1 MIEILLV
8 LVSVGLVVACGTF
21 VAAEFSFVT
30 VDRAS
35 VDRAAAEGD
44 GRAVGVRAALRTLST
59 QLSAAQL
66 GITLTNLVIGYLAEP
81 AVASLLDGPLEAIGI
96 SGNAVRGISLA
107 VAFILANAV
116 TMIFGELVPKNLA
129 IAHPLETA
137 RAVQGFQRGFTR
149 VCGPLVRGANG
160 LANLI
165 LHRIGIE
172 PQEELASA
180 RSPEEL
186 GSLVR
191 RSGDEGTLERE
202 TAELLAKS
210 LEFGERRADDV
221 MVPRVRVEAL
231 APDQP
236 VAAVVEATNESGRSR
251 FPVIAEGSEEVEGIV
266 HIKHAVAVPWERR
279 GEVPIGEVMA
289 EPVLVPTTIELDPL
303 LAELRKVGLQIAV
316 VVDEFG
322 GFDGIVTLEDLIEE
336 IVGEVVDEHD
346 EEDPPV
352 QPIGEGAWGLS
363 GLLRPDEIGDQT
375 GIELPEDEDYE
386 TVAGLIG
393 LKLGRVPGQGD
404 TVRVSATREADTDV
418 EAEPVASREPVN
430 VNLTVLRM
438 DGLRVD
444 RVRMDVGPL
453 EPGEEKA

>member
-8 LVSVGLVVACGTF
+8 LVSVALVLACGAF

-30 VDRAS
+30 VDRVS
-35 VDRAAAEGD
+35 VDRAAEKGD
-44 GRAVGVRAALRTLST
+44 RRAAGVKAGLRTLST

-66 GITLTNLVIGYLAEP
+66 GITLTNLVIGFLAEP
-81 AVASLLDGPLEAIGI
+81 AVASLIDGPLESIGI
-96 SGNAVRGISLA
+96 SGNAARGVSLV
-107 VAFILANAV
+107 VAFILANAA

-137 RAVQGFQRGFTR
+137 RRVQGFQRGFAR
-149 VCGPLVRGANG
+149 ACGPLVRGANG
-160 LANLI
+160 AANLI

-191 RSGDEGTLERE
+191 RSGEKGTLERE

-221 MVPRVRVEAL
+221 MVPRVRVETL
-231 APDQP
+231 APEQP
-236 VAAVVEATNESGRSR
+236 VAAVVEAAKGNGHSR
-251 FPVIAEGSEEVEGIV
+251 FPVIAEGSEQVDGII
-266 HIKHAVAVPWERR
+266 HLKHAVAVPYHRR
-279 GEVPIGEVMA
+279 GEVPIRDVMA
-289 EPVLVPTTIELDPL
+289 DPVLVPTSIELDPL
-303 LAELRKVGLQIAV
+303 LADLRKVGLQIAI

-346 EEDPPV
+346 REDPPV
-352 QPIGEGAWGLS
+352 RSIGNDIWGLS
-363 GLLRPDEIGDQT
+363 GLLRPDEIADET
-375 GIELPEDEDYE
+375 GIDLPEDEDYE

-393 LKLGRVPGQGD
+393 LELGRVPGQGD
-404 TVRVSATREADTDV
+404 SIQIDAVRPGGPGEENRPV
-418 EAEPVASREPVN
+418 EVE
-430 VNLTVLRM
+430 LTVQRM

-444 RVRMDVGPL
+444 RVRMDVRPV
-453 EPGEEKA
+453 EAGEEDS